1 MKKLILTSLVLMAM
15 SMEMN
20 AELKL
25 KHPTGDHMVLQ
36 QQTEAVV
43 WGFAAP
49 GKDVTVKTSWDGK
62 SYKGKADA
70 SGEWKVKVQTPAA
83 SYTAYTLDINGDGGH
98 IVVKDVLVGEVW
110 LASGQSNMEIPL
122 RGFDGCPIEN
132 YNEVVTQAPAR
143 NKVRMLYA
151 HADQTDEPL
160 QEVRNTEGW
169 ECADPNS
176 IPEMSAVG
184 YFFARKL
191 NEVLDI
197 PVGIV
202 AFPRGGSR
210 VESWLPREI
219 LAGYG
224 TEDLTPEGVAKMQGY
239 TRPFQMYYAMEYPL
253 RGYTAR
259 GFIWY
264 QGCSNVGKHDEFVS
278 RMQDLVKL
286 FRSDW
291 GDKNNEMPFYMVE
304 IAPYLYSRNGGDSGA
319 WLRHAQLEAS
329 KAIPNSALVSTNDLV
344 APYEAANIHPCRKEP
359 IGNRLAYIALNRNYG
374 FERVKGD
381 SPEATA
387 VAKFEA
393 PRRPNAPAQAA
404 PAFGQLAVTLEN
416 AREGLDRT
424 EEIEGLEICGKDGV
438 WKPVT
443 SVRFMRGS
451 MVVSSPEVAEPC
463 EVRYGWGDYK
473 PGNIHNVYGL
483 PLFPFW
489 LKLQ

>member
-1 MKKLILTSLVLMAM
+1 MTSAIFMAIATQI
-15 SMEMN
+15 SAKIE
-20 AELKL
+20 L

-43 WGFAAP
+43 WGFANA
-49 GKDVTVKTSWDGK
+49 GSNITVKTSWDGK
-62 SYKGKADA
+62 SYKASAGAD
-70 SGEWKVKVQTPAA
+70 GEWKVKVKTPAA
-83 SYTAYTLDINGDGGH
+83 SYTAYSIDIQGDGGH
-98 IVVKDVLVGEVW
+98 ITVNDVLVGEVW

-122 RGFDGCPIEN
+122 RGFDSCPIEN
-132 YNEVVTQAPAR
+132 YNEVITQAPAR
-143 NKVRMLYA
+143 NKIRMMYA

-160 QEVRNTEGW
+160 REVRNTDGW
-169 ECADPNS
+169 QCADPNS

-197 PVGIV
+197 PIGIV

-219 LAGYG
+219 LQDYG
-224 TEDLTPEGVAKMQGY
+224 TEDLTPEGVQKLAEY
-239 TRPFQMYYAMEYPL
+239 HRPFQMYYAMEYPL

-264 QGCSNVGKHDEFVS
+264 QGCSNVGKHEEFVP
-278 RMQDLVKL
+278 RMQDMVKL
-286 FRSDW
+286 FRNDW
-291 GDKNNEMPFYMVE
+291 GDTKDEMPFYMVE

-319 WLRHAQLEAS
+319 WLRHAQLLAA

-344 APYEAANIHPCRKEP
+344 APYEAANIHPCKKEP
-359 IGNRLAYIALNRNYG
+359 IGNRLAYLALNRDYG
-374 FERVKGD
+374 FEKVKGD
-381 SPEATA
+381 SPEATS
-387 VAKFEA
+387 VAKFEMRQRA
-393 PRRPNAPAQAA
+393 GAAA
-404 PAFGQLAVTLEN
+404 PAVGMLTVTLEN
-416 AREGLDRT
+416 CEGGIDRT

-438 WKPVT
+438 WKTVT
-443 SVRFMRGS
+443 TVRFMRNS
-451 MVVSSPEVAEPC
+451 IMVSHPDVPEPC
-463 EVRYGWGDYK
+463 EVRYGWGDFK
-473 PGNIHNVYGL
+473 PGNIHNVFGL